1 MSDRILKKHII
12 LKINEIADHNSLVQ
26 IENFLDKI
34 EIKSNKQD
42 VFGFIGSI
50 SKEEGEEVQKVIN
63 KEFSKIEG
71 EW

>member
-12 LKINEIADHNSLVQ
+12 LKINEITDHNSLVQ
-26 IENFLDKI
+26 LETFLDKI

-42 VFGFIGSI
+42 VFNFIGSI
-50 SKEEGEEVQKVIN
+50 SKEEGEEVERVIN